1 MSDPNAALT
10 AAGFRAGLDACIR
23 CGLCLPACPTYEV
36 SRTEMEGPRG
46 RIALMRAA
54 ADGRVG
60 VGGAFREHLDSC
72 LGCRSCETA
81 CPSGVGYGDLLEQA
95 REATLSE
102 RPRSR
107 TEDFARWLGLRQLLP
122 HRRRLRLLATL
133 ARAARATGLIRL
145 AEMDAAPDWL
155 RRPVALLPAFDGER
169 GEPSTDRPAPAI
181 GEQRGTV
188 ALFRGCVQD
197 AFLPA
202 VNAATVRV
210 LQRNGYEVHFPA
222 GETCCGAAALHMGE
236 KELARELARHNLE
249 AFESS
254 GERPPGGGRT
264 QRPPGGGRTQRPP
277 GGGQAIRPPGG
288 GQAIH
293 YDAIV
298 SNAGGCGAMLK
309 EYPRLLAEVGRRTRA
324 FAGKVYDVSEFL
336 ADRLHV
342 PPDTAIAGR
351 ATYAD
356 SCHLRHAQ
364 KVASAPRELLRRIP
378 GLEVVELA
386 RPDFCCG
393 SAGVYNLLRPDDA
406 DRVLE
411 VKMEDVRAT
420 GADLIV
426 TTNPGCQLQLA
437 AGVRRAG
444 LNARVVHLVELL
456 DRAYGRP
463 GGAQTEPGAPAQ

>member
-1 MSDPNAALT
+1 MHDPNAAL
-10 AAGFRAGLDACIR
+10 ASPDFRAGLDACIR

-54 ADGRVG
+54 SDGRVD
-60 VGGAFREHLDSC
+60 VGGAFREHIDSC

-81 CPSGVGYGDLLEQA
+81 CPSGVGYGGLLEQA
-95 REATLSE
+95 REAIEDQRPKSRIE
-102 RPRSR
+102 R
-107 TEDFARWLGLRQLLP
+107 FARWLCLRQLLP
-122 HRRRLRLLATL
+122 HRRRLRALAGL
-133 ARAARATGLIRL
+133 ARVARAVGLVRL
-145 AEMDAAPDWL
+145 TETERAPDWL
-155 RRPVALLPAFDGER
+155 RRSAALLPVATRER
-169 GEPSTDRPAPAI
+169 PADRQPAPAI
-181 GEQRGTV
+181 GRLRGTV

-222 GETCCGAAALHMGE
+222 GEPCCGAAALHLGE
-236 KELARELARHNLE
+236 TDLARERARQNLA
-249 AFESS
+249 AFDSDS
-254 GERPPGGGRT
+254 
-264 QRPPGGGRTQRPP
+264 
-277 GGGQAIRPPGG
+277 
-288 GQAIH
+288 

-298 SNAGGCGAMLK
+298 TNAGGCGAMLE
-309 EYPRLLAEVGRRTRA
+309 EYPKLLADDAGVSSTRA
-324 FAGKVYDVSEFL
+324 EAFAKRVVDVSEFL
-336 ADRLHV
+336 VDRLHV
-342 PPDTAIAGR
+342 PPAASVEGR
-351 ATYAD
+351 PLEGGPMKRPPEGGPMKRPPEGGPMKRVTYAD

-364 KVASAPRELLRRIP
+364 KVVSAPRELLRRIP
-378 GLEVVELA
+378 GLELVELE

-411 VKMEDVRAT
+411 VKMEDIRAT

-444 LNARVVHLVELL
+444 SGARVVHLVELL
-456 DRAYGRP
+456 DRAYGSP
-463 GGAQTEPGAPAQ
+463 EGGQAT

>member
-1 MSDPNAALT
+1 MNDPAAALMSPD
-10 AAGFRAGLDACIR
+10 FRAGLDACIR

-54 ADGRVG
+54 ADGRVDA
-60 VGGAFREHLDSC
+60 GGAFREHLDSC

-81 CPSGVGYGDLLEQA
+81 CPSGVHYGSLLERA
-95 REATLSE
+95 REAIEAQRPQSRWE
-102 RPRSR
+102 RRL
-107 TEDFARWLGLRQLLP
+107 RWLALRQLLP
-122 HRRRLRLLATL
+122 HRRRLRLLAGWTRIS
-133 ARAARATGLIRL
+133 RALGLVRL
-145 AEMDAAPDWL
+145 AGTELVPGWL
-155 RRPVALLPAFDGER
+155 RRSTALLPPPAVGGGESPV
-169 GEPSTDRPAPAI
+169 GGRPAPAI
-181 GEQRGTV
+181 GERRGTV

-222 GETCCGAAALHMGE
+222 DETCCGAAALHLGE
-236 KELARELARHNLE
+236 KELARELARRNLA
-249 AFESS
+249 AFDRES
-254 GERPPGGGRT
+254 E
-264 QRPPGGGRTQRPP
+264 
-277 GGGQAIRPPGG
+277 
-288 GQAIH
+288 

-309 EYPRLLAEVGRRTRA
+309 EYPELLADGIARAPEAEA
-324 FAGKVYDVSEFL
+324 FAGKVQDISEFL

-342 PPDTAIAGR
+342 LPEGAVEGR

-364 KVASAPRELLRRIP
+364 KVAQAPRDLLRRIP
-378 GLEVVELA
+378 GLEVVELV

-406 DRVLE
+406 DRVLD
-411 VKMEDVRAT
+411 VKMDDLRAT

-426 TTNPGCQLQLA
+426 TTNPGCQLQLL

-444 LNARVVHLVELL
+444 LDARVVHLVELL
-456 DRAYGRP
+456 DQAYG
-463 GGAQTEPGAPAQ
+463 GAPTSPRRGASETSPRRGANGIP

>member
-1 MSDPNAALT
+1 MIHGEEHVLNDPSAALT
-10 AAGFRAGLDACIR
+10 SPDFRAGLDACIR
-23 CGLCLPACPTYEV
+23 CGLCLPACPTYAV
-36 SRTEMEGPRG
+36 ARTEMEGPRG

-60 VGGAFREHLDSC
+60 AGGAFREHLDSC

-81 CPSGVGYGDLLEQA
+81 CPSGVGYGALLEQA
-95 REATLSE
+95 REAIEAE

-107 TEDFARWLGLRQLLP
+107 TEVFARWLGLRQLLP
-122 HRRRLRLLATL
+122 HRRRLRALAAL
-133 ARAARATGLIRL
+133 ARAARAIGLMRRL
-145 AEMDAAPDWL
+145 EAESAPAPL
-155 RRPVALLPAFDGER
+155 RRAAALLPPPDGDR
-169 GEPSTDRPAPAI
+169 GGSTGRRPASAL
-181 GEQRGTV
+181 GGKRGTV

-202 VNAATVRV
+202 ANAATVRV

-222 GETCCGAAALHMGE
+222 GETCCGAAALHLGE
-236 KELARELARHNLE
+236 KELARELARRNIE
-249 AFESS
+249 AF
-254 GERPPGGGRT
+254 GG
-264 QRPPGGGRTQRPP
+264 
-277 GGGQAIRPPGG
+277 AD
-288 GQAIH
+288 

-309 EYPRLLAEVGRRTRA
+309 EYPHLLAEVGRGPRM
-324 FAGKVYDVSEFL
+324 FARKVCDVSEFL
-336 ADRLHV
+336 AERLHV
-342 PPDTAIAGR
+342 TPEIAVEGR

-364 KVASAPRELLRRIP
+364 KVVQAPRDLLRQIP

-406 DRVLE
+406 DRVLD
-411 VKMEDVRAT
+411 VKMDDVRAT
-420 GADLIV
+420 GADLVV
-426 TTNPGCQLQLA
+426 TTNPGCQLQLL

-444 LNARVVHLVELL
+444 LDARVVHLVELL
-456 DRAYGRP
+456 DQAYGDP
-463 GGAQTEPGAPAQ
+463 P

>member
-1 MSDPNAALT
+1 
-10 AAGFRAGLDACIR
+10 
-23 CGLCLPACPTYEV
+23 
-36 SRTEMEGPRG
+36 
-46 RIALMRAA
+46 
-54 ADGRVG
+54 
-60 VGGAFREHLDSC
+60 
-72 LGCRSCETA
+72 
-81 CPSGVGYGDLLEQA
+81 
-95 REATLSE
+95 
-102 RPRSR
+102 
-107 TEDFARWLGLRQLLP
+107 
-122 HRRRLRLLATL
+122 
-133 ARAARATGLIRL
+133 
-145 AEMDAAPDWL
+145 
-155 RRPVALLPAFDGER
+155 
-169 GEPSTDRPAPAI
+169 
-181 GEQRGTV
+181 
-188 ALFRGCVQD
+188 
-197 AFLPA
+197 
-202 VNAATVRV
+202 
-210 LQRNGYEVHFPA
+210 
-222 GETCCGAAALHMGE
+222 
-236 KELARELARHNLE
+236 
-249 AFESS
+249 
-254 GERPPGGGRT
+254 
-264 QRPPGGGRTQRPP
+264 
-277 GGGQAIRPPGG
+277 
-288 GQAIH
+288 
-293 YDAIV
+293 
-298 SNAGGCGAMLK
+298 MLK